1 MGVGVKLPS
10 NPGKAS
16 LPWRSFKIPCLIWFA
31 ILLSL
36 YWISLM
42 LISSGYSGI
51 FRNFLHRLAFSPP
64 FLVLLTTWLGFLRPT
79 CLFLLVY
86 LRRVFLGEGGRWWGG
101 YSLLFQPIC
110 LAISLQWAVF
120 LLLWLLKDSG
130 SVSGWCRFYLEFHVL
145 FSLLQCFC
153 SFESEVEVRLLS
165 VHFLLLLILCLL
177 CVCVCVWVCVSSVM
191 VCWVSWMWGTNQTH
205 FMAFSILAI
214 SVRILLPIEVLQF

>member
-1 MGVGVKLPS
+1 M
-10 NPGKAS
+10 
-16 LPWRSFKIPCLIWFA
+16 
-31 ILLSL
+31 
-36 YWISLM
+36 
-42 LISSGYSGI
+42 
-51 FRNFLHRLAFSPP
+51 
-64 FLVLLTTWLGFLRPT
+64 
-79 CLFLLVY
+79 
-86 LRRVFLGEGGRWWGG
+86 GEGGRWWGG

-177 CVCVCVWVCVSSVM
+177 CVCVCVGVRFFRDGMLSFLNVRDKSDTFHGILHFGYFCS
-191 VCWVSWMWGTNQTH
+191 NFITH
-205 FMAFSILAI
+205 
-214 SVRILLPIEVLQF
+214 